1 MGKRCY
7 PCMADLPD
15 STSDAI
21 CLCRAIK
28 LLSEDPGNYSDAPRE
43 GIRRILEEVTG
54 SKHPREEPLDTSQIE
69 SIRMGTTVSWGP
81 YGVCRSYCAPQ
92 PEVCPCFPPS
102 WQGLRAWHGA
112 DVICRWPP
120 MPCWSARGSAVPW

>member
-1 MGKRCY
+1 MSKCCS

-69 SIRMGTTVSWGP
+69 SIRMGTTVSLGP
-81 YGVCRSYCAPQ
+81 CGDVQKCLHIAARDLHLPVPLTVQIESLARS
-92 PEVCPCFPPS
+92 
-102 WQGLRAWHGA
+102 
-112 DVICRWPP
+112 
-120 MPCWSARGSAVPW
+120 